1 MQQTVASFFL
11 FLQAMLDWKLKF
23 FGGES
28 DSEMIGEY
36 KWSDSD
42 ICIILAI

>member
-1 MQQTVASFFL
+1 MQQTVASLFL

-23 FGGES
+23 FGGS

-42 ICIILAI
+42 MCIRLAI